1 MDMKKIVAL
10 GLGVVVLGVVLL
22 ALLWVQD
29 GYRQRQASFASSPR
43 GQLLSMLKITRP
55 CVNDVYRTAD
65 ATEAAAIGA
74 ATYARV
80 ASLIDK
86 QESECAGSGT
96 AVPRITLH
104 YDDHGWSGAAEG
116 AMRDAVYMARQE
128 QAGLRQRQDNPST
141 PGWIDQDPKV
151 AQNGY
156 GYLVHMVNFTLN
168 EADIVGLRIP
178 QNIRD
183 EVRSLQPSDMPYMN
197 ADAGYGRIAR
207 IYTMM
212 ELEAVGAWSPG
223 MTVDAPDLK
232 GLLAHPLVSPA
243 SLRGFVFAW
252 GAHTGSAMV
261 SPRTAT
267 IDLNQRTYA
276 SCDPLASY
284 PCAEEYHVTVQVER
298 ITGNT
303 VYGRVVRTSDARTLP
318 LRRQVTLMLVPCE
331 GFLQVQMPGTPMDGA
346 QYCNPNAAGGACG
359 A

>member
-1 MDMKKIVAL
+1 MDMKQIVAL

-22 ALLWVQD
+22 ALLGVQD

-96 AVPRITLH
+96 AVPRIILH

-128 QAGLRQRQDNPST
+128 RAGLRQRQDNPST
-141 PGWIDQDPKV
+141 PGWIDHDPHV

-156 GYLVHMVNFTLN
+156 SYLVHMVNFTLN
-168 EADIVGLRIP
+168 EAGIVGLRIP

-183 EVRSLQPSDMPYMN
+183 EVRSLQPSGMPYMN
-197 ADAGYGRIAR
+197 AAAGYGLIAR
-207 IYTMM
+207 IYTLM

-261 SPRTAT
+261 SPRTGT
-267 IDLNQRTYA
+267 IDLYQRTYA

-284 PCAEEYHVTVQVER
+284 PCAEEYHVTMQVER

-303 VYGRVVRTSDARTLP
+303 VYGRVVRTSAARTLP
-318 LRRQVTLMLVPCE
+318 LRHQVTLTLVPRE
-331 GFLQVQMPGTPMDGA
+331 GFLQVQMPGTPMDGE